1 MSSSITS
8 FAPENIL
15 AQQRVARQLTDFFIE
30 KGYESVDIPTIVD
43 TSLVEKANSKFAQN
57 VFKLFDESGKTLALR
72 TELTQPLA
80 KMVASYHSKLTF
92 PQKYFYDASVFRF
105 RGSHTDSSKEIKQVG
120 VEVFGQKAGDID
132 KELIGLMLDSV
143 DKLEIKDSKITIT
156 DTKIWQRIFE
166 IYGAPNLTY
175 GEELDKMMSSNAYKS
190 TLADDQKLSLAA
202 RMYKALLENDI
213 VYFRKLI
220 NDQPD
225 LHVFLSSTS
234 VEDFEALLEIDL
246 GLLKET
252 CNLSKLAHFDPL
264 QCPDLKLYT
273 GLHFALYAKG
283 SGSMLALGGRYDS
296 LCAQFGEDIPAI
308 GFAFYVR
315 ELSNLVEKKDQSL
328 QMRTKL
334 RIAIAKGG
342 LFEKAKE
349 FLSEKSFKFSDDKNR
364 KLILELSSG
373 LDAPFNE
380 IEVLLVRGHDVP
392 VYVEHGA
399 ADLGIVGLDV
409 VLDSKTSNYL
419 VKDLE
424 YGQCRLSVC
433 AKKGLYKSVYDLP
446 KQTRVAT
453 TFPNL
458 TKEFFDLKGVNTEII
473 NLYGSVELG
482 PLTDLSDVIVD
493 LVATG
498 KTLKENNLEEVE
510 SFLDCSAY
518 LIANKASFKLYGKDL
533 LGF

>member
-8 FAPENIL
+8 FAPEDIL
-15 AQQRVARQLTDFFIE
+15 AQQRVARKLTDFFIE
-30 KGYESVDIPTIVD
+30 KGYQSVDIPTIVD
-43 TSLVEKANSKFAQN
+43 TSLVAKANSKFSQN

-80 KMVASYHSKLTF
+80 KMVASYHSKLSF

-105 RGSHTDSSKEIKQVG
+105 KGSHTDSSKEIKQVG
-120 VEVFGQKAGDID
+120 VEVFGQKAGAVD
-132 KELIGLMLDSV
+132 KEIIRLMLDSV
-143 DKLEIKDSKITIT
+143 DKLGIKNPKITIT

-166 IYGAPNLTY
+166 IYGAPKLSFA
-175 GEELDKMMSSNAYKS
+175 EELERMMSSDAYKS
-190 TLADDQKLSLAA
+190 TLASDKKLSLAA
-202 RMYKALLENDI
+202 RMYKALLENNI

-220 NDQPD
+220 KDQPD
-225 LHVFLSSTS
+225 LQIFLNSIK
-234 VEDFEALLEIDL
+234 VEDFEKLLEIDL
-246 GLLKET
+246 SLLKET
-252 CNLSKLAHFDPL
+252 AKLSDIVCFDPL

-273 GLHFALYAKG
+273 GMHFALYAKG
-283 SGSMLALGGRYDS
+283 SGAMLALGGRYDD
-296 LCAQFGEDIPAI
+296 LCEQFGAEIPAI
-308 GFAFYVR
+308 GFAFYIR
-315 ELSNLVEKKDQSL
+315 ELSALIEKKVH
-328 QMRTKL
+328 RTKL

-342 LFEKAKE
+342 LFDQAKE
-349 FLSEKSFKFSDDKNR
+349 FLETKSFRFSDDKNR
-364 KLILELSSG
+364 KLILEVASD
-373 LDAPFNE
+373 LDSPFNE

-409 VLDSKTSNYL
+409 VLDSKTSNFL
-419 VKDLE
+419 VKDLD
-424 YGQCRLSVC
+424 YGKCHLSVC
-433 AKKGLYKSVYDLP
+433 ARKGLYKSVYDLP

-458 TKEFFDLKGVNTEII
+458 TKEFFDLKGVNAEII

-498 KTLKENNLEEVE
+498 KTLIENNLEEVE

-518 LIANKASFKLYGKDL
+518 LIANKASFRLYSNEL
-533 LGF
+533 LEF

>member
-1 MSSSITS
+1 MSISLTS

-15 AQQRVARQLTDFFIE
+15 AQQRVARKLTDFFTQ

-43 TSLVEKANSKFAQN
+43 TSLVAKANSKFSQN

-80 KMVASYHSKLTF
+80 KMVASYHSKLSF

-105 RGSHTDSSKEIKQVG
+105 KGSHTDSSKEIKQVG
-120 VEVFGQKAGDID
+120 VEVFGKEAGEID
-132 KELIGLMLDSV
+132 KELLNLMLDSV
-143 DKLEIKDSKITIT
+143 ESLGVKSVKVSIT
-156 DTKIWQRIFE
+156 DTRIWQRVFE
-166 IYGAPNLTY
+166 VYGAPNLSY
-175 GEELDKMMSSNAYKS
+175 EEELEKMMGSDAYKS
-190 TLADDQKLSLAA
+190 TLASDEKLSLAA
-202 RMYKALLENDI
+202 KMYKALLENNI
-213 VYFRKLI
+213 VRFRALI
-220 NDQPD
+220 KNQPD
-225 LHVFLSSTS
+225 LQIFLTSTKI
-234 VEDFEALLEIDL
+234 EDFEKLLEIDL
-246 GLLKET
+246 KLLKEASS
-252 CNLSKLAHFDPL
+252 LSEAVCFDPI

-273 GLHFALYAKG
+273 GLHFSLYAKG
-283 SGSMLALGGRYDS
+283 SGSLLALGGRYDD
-296 LCAQFGEDIPAI
+296 LCAKFGAQIPAI
-308 GFAFYVR
+308 GFAFYIR
-315 ELSNLVEKKDQSL
+315 ELSSLLEKKEQ
-328 QMRTKL
+328 RTKL

-342 LFEKAKE
+342 LFENAKE
-349 FLSEKSFKFSDDKNR
+349 FLSKKSFQFNDEKTR
-364 KLILELSSG
+364 KLILEIASNLE
-373 LDAPFNE
+373 APFDE

-409 VLDSKTSNYL
+409 VLDSGTSNYL
-419 VKDLE
+419 VKDLD

-458 TKEFFDLKGVNTEII
+458 TKEFFDLKGVNAEII

-518 LIANKASFKLYGKDL
+518 LIANSASFKLYSKDL
-533 LGF
+533 LEF

>member
-1 MSSSITS
+1 MFASGTS
-8 FAPENIL
+8 LPSLAPENIL
-15 AQQRVARQLTDFFIE
+15 AQQKVARQLTDFFISKE
-30 KGYESVDIPTIVD
+30 YESVDIPTIVE
-43 TSLVEKANSKFAQN
+43 TSLVEKANSKFSQN
-57 VFKLFDESGKTLALR
+57 VLKLFDETGKTLALR

-80 KMVASYHSKLTF
+80 KMVASYHSKLKF

-105 RGSHTDSSKEIKQVG
+105 KGSYTDSSKEIKQVG
-120 VEVFGQKAGDID
+120 VEVFGQEAGAID
-132 KELIGLMLDSV
+132 KELICLMLDSV
-143 DKLEIKDSKITIT
+143 DILKINNAKISIT
-156 DTKIWQRIFE
+156 DAKIWHKIFE
-166 IYGAPNLTY
+166 LYGAPNLSY
-175 GEELDKMMSSNAYKS
+175 EEELEKLMSSSAYKS
-190 TLADDQKLSLAA
+190 ILASDENLSLAA
-202 RMYKALLENDI
+202 RMYKALLENNI
-213 VYFRKLI
+213 VRFRTLI
-220 NDQPD
+220 KDQPD
-225 LHVFLSSTS
+225 LQIFLSSTKL
-234 VEDFEALLEIDL
+234 EDFEELLDL
-246 GLLKET
+246 DLSLLKET
-252 CNLSKLAHFDPL
+252 QALSSIVAFDPL

-296 LCAQFGEDIPAI
+296 LCAKFGEDIPAV
-308 GFAFYVR
+308 GFAFYIK
-315 ELSNLVEKKDQSL
+315 ELSLLVENKKL
-328 QMRTKL
+328 RNKL

-349 FLSEKSFKFSDDKNR
+349 FLSSKSFKFSEDKTR
-364 KLILELSSG
+364 KLILEVPSD
-373 LDAPFNE
+373 LDSPFDE

-399 ADLGIVGLDV
+399 ADMGIVGLDV
-409 VLDSKTSNYL
+409 VLDSKTNNFL
-419 VKDLE
+419 VKDLN

-433 AKKGLYKSVYDLP
+433 SKKDLFKSVYDLP

-458 TKEFFDLKGVNTEII
+458 TREFFDLKGINAEVI

-498 KTLKENNLEEVE
+498 KTLKENNLEELE

-518 LIANKASFKLYGKDL
+518 LIANKASFKLFQKDIL
-533 LGF
+533 EI

>member
-1 MSSSITS
+1 MTGSLTS

-15 AQQRVARQLTDFFIE
+15 AQQRVARQLTDFFVE

-43 TSLVEKANSKFAQN
+43 TALVAKANSKFSQN
-57 VFKLFDESGKTLALR
+57 VFKLFDETGKTLALR

-80 KMVASYHSKLTF
+80 KMVANYHSKLSF
-92 PQKYFYDASVFRF
+92 PQKYFYDANVFRF
-105 RGSHTDSSKEIKQVG
+105 KGSHTDSSKEIKQVG
-120 VEVFGQKAGDID
+120 VEVFGQEAGVVD
-132 KELIGLMLDSV
+132 KELICLMLDSINN
-143 DKLEIKDSKITIT
+143 LKILKAKIIIT
-156 DTKIWQRIFE
+156 DTRIWQRVFE
-166 IYGAPNLTY
+166 VYGAPNLSFE
-175 GEELDKMMSSNAYKS
+175 EELEKMMTCDAYKS
-190 TLADDQKLSLAA
+190 TLASDKKLSLAA
-202 RMYKALLENDI
+202 RMYKALLENNI
-213 VYFRKLI
+213 VTFRNLI
-220 NDQPD
+220 KDQPD
-225 LHVFLSSTS
+225 LQIFLKSNN
-234 VEDFEALLEIDL
+234 VEDFEKLLELDLALLKDA
-246 GLLKET
+246 
-252 CNLSKLAHFDPL
+252 CALSKTVSFDPL

-273 GLHFALYAKG
+273 GLHFALYAQG
-283 SGSMLALGGRYDS
+283 SGSMLALGGRYDG
-296 LCAQFGEDIPAI
+296 LCAQFGADIPAI
-308 GFAFYVR
+308 GFAFYIR
-315 ELSNLVEKKDQSL
+315 ELSTLIEKKEQ
-328 QMRTKL
+328 RTKL

-342 LFEKAKE
+342 LFDKAKD
-349 FLSEKSFKFSDDKNR
+349 FLSEKSFIFNDDKTR
-364 KLILELSSG
+364 KLILEVDSKLN
-373 LDAPFNE
+373 APFNE

-409 VLDSKTSNYL
+409 VLDSRTSNFL
-419 VKDLE
+419 VKDLD
-424 YGQCRLSVC
+424 YGKCRLSVC

-498 KTLKENNLEEVE
+498 KTLKENNLEELE

-518 LIANKASFKLYGKDL
+518 LIANKASFKLYSNEL
-533 LGF
+533 LEF